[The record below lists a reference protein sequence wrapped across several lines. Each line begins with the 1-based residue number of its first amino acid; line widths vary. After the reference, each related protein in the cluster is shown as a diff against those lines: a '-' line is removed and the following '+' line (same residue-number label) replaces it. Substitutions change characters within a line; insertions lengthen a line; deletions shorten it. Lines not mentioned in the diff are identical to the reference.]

1 MNASLH
7 ALIYCRPA
15 RSSARALQ
23 MQQERCEKKAAD
35 MGATETVTIVDR
47 QSRGGLERPAVQQ
60 MRSLLATGTIDLV
73 VVDSPERLSRRLAD
87 LRALSQDVSRAGAR
101 LVFVAS

>member
-7 ALIYCRPA
+7 ALIYCRAA

-23 MQQERCEKKAAD
+23 AQQERCEKKAAD

-47 QSRGGLERPAVQQ
+47 QSQGGLDRPAVQQ